1 MHIYTLTIY
10 ITHISIPSH
19 KNKHSAPM
27 PLNGTQLRLN
37 LQPTPLLGKINQWR
51 INGER
56 ELRLGV
62 LYRYMCA
69 SLYAWIRVC
78 ERVHIIIYSKLVR

>member
-1 MHIYTLTIY
+1 
-10 ITHISIPSH
+10 
-19 KNKHSAPM
+19 M

-56 ELRLGV
+56 ELRRGV
-62 LYRYMCA
+62 YVRAYMLIFVFVREFA
-69 SLYAWIRVC
+69 T
-78 ERVHIIIYSKLVR
+78 IYSKLVR

>member
-1 MHIYTLTIY
+1 
-10 ITHISIPSH
+10 
-19 KNKHSAPM
+19 M

-56 ELRLGV
+56 ELRRGV
-62 LYRYMCA
+62 LYVRAYMLSFVFVREFA
-69 SLYAWIRVC
+69 T
-78 ERVHIIIYSKLVR
+78 IYSKLVR